1 MSKLDEVLA
10 RRDKLMQEG
19 LGRREAIAQSIR
31 EFYGEQGEQ
40 KIMEFYDEEGEKDE
54 QRIAREEFREFW
66 VGLFFGF
73 ILAVFIWGLIAIIVY
88 KG

>member
-10 RRDKLMQEG
+10 RRDKLMKEG

-31 EFYGEQGEQ
+31 EFYGERGEQ
-40 KIMEFYDEEGEKDE
+40 KIREFYDEEGE